1 MAEAYKLAILL
12 YWRFIMV
19 EKGKSS
25 DKICQLFLNYLEKDD
40 FVGAYMAYKFLQ
52 MVIHMQ
58 GDMLIIKAEKI

>member
-1 MAEAYKLAILL
+1 
-12 YWRFIMV
+12 MV